1 MTAPNLKNPTTI
13 TGKTARII
21 LPTTSI
27 TTVTGV
33 VNLTNSGKV
42 LKINSIFAANVNG
55 TSPADISISI
65 YNGSVD
71 NYIVSTVSVPAD
83 ATQIISTKETY
94 FYLEEGDSLRATA
107 GLANAISII
116 VGYEE
121 IV

>member
-1 MTAPNLKNPTTI
+1 MAAPNLKNPTTI

>member
-1 MTAPNLKNPTTI
+1 MAIPNLKNPTTI

-71 NYIVSTVSVPAD
+71 NYIAYTISVPAD

-94 FYLEEGDSLRATA
+94 FYLEEGDTLRATA

-116 VGYEE
+116 VGYEVIE
-121 IV
+121 